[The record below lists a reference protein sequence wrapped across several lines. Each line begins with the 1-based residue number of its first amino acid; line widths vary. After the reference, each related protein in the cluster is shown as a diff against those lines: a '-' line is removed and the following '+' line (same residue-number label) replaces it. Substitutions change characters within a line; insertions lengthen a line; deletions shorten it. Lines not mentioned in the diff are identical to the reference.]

1 MNIHLASKSE
11 TRAKLLKQANIEF
24 TSLEHGVDENEVKM
38 LSSHLS
44 PTNLVVKLAELKAT
58 QPTTENENDL
68 VIGADQVLDL
78 EGKLFNKAKNKQE
91 AREQLKSLNGKTH
104 KLITSTIIAQNKK
117 IIWRHL
123 DVSNLQMRNLNEG
136 EIENYLN
143 NLDDKI
149 LNFIGGYAIE
159 QEGIKLFKK
168 IEGDFFS
175 IQGISLLPLINFL
188 WENKLILNN
197 D

>member
-136 EIENYLN
+136 EIENYIN

-149 LNFIGGYAIE
+149 LNFIGVYAIE

-168 IEGDFFS
+168 IEGDFF
-175 IQGISLLPLINFL
+175 N
-188 WENKLILNN
+188 
-197 D
+197 

>member
-11 TRAKLLKQANIEF
+11 TRARLLKRANIEF
-24 TSLEHGVDENEVKM
+24 TSLEHGVDEDEVKT
-38 LSSHLS
+38 LFSHLS
-44 PTNLVVKLAELKAT
+44 PTNLVIKLAELKAT

-68 VIGADQVLDL
+68 VIGSDQVLDL
-78 EGKLFNKAKNKQE
+78 EGKLFNKAKSKQE
-91 AREQLKSLNGKTH
+91 AQEQLKSLNGKTH

-123 DVSNLQMRNLNEG
+123 DVSNLQMRSLNEG

-149 LNFIGGYAIE
+149 LNFVGVYAIE

>member
-11 TRAKLLKQANIEF
+11 TRAKLLKKANIEF
-24 TSLEHGVDENEVKM
+24 TALEHGVDENEVKM

-149 LNFIGGYAIE
+149 LNFIGVYAIE